1 MIIFIIFLNM
11 LIFPINL
18 MMRIPHTSTIRWSK
32 SDSIIIMVL
41 RFNDLIIVTFISHR
55 LSTRYILIDFIRY
68 SIVSQNKVNETI
80 ILRQASSIMSI
91 IIISIINR
99 MEIKQWMVISINVS
113 SQMIDLCIN
122 ITNILLT
129 LLLLPIPCI
138 L

>member
-1 MIIFIIFLNM
+1 
-11 LIFPINL
+11 
-18 MMRIPHTSTIRWSK
+18 
-32 SDSIIIMVL
+32 MVL

-99 MEIKQWMVISINVS
+99 MEIKQ
-113 SQMIDLCIN
+113 
-122 ITNILLT
+122 
-129 LLLLPIPCI
+129 
-138 L
+138 